1 LPLSYILSV
10 EAWIVAPCFS
20 ICPTVEAVMRL
31 PLLGLNALVA
41 VWLIAA
47 PSRQLGLRPVTTFVA
62 ALLFTLPTPV
72 VASQILEM
80 FACVEPLIYARF
92 RNSPSADCR

>member
-1 LPLSYILSV
+1 
-10 EAWIVAPCFS
+10 
-20 ICPTVEAVMRL
+20 MRL